1 MRERQK
7 KRKNGKREAGD
18 LSGQSE
24 RVREREH
31 QRESEREKESTRER
45 ALTEN

>member
-1 MRERQK
+1 MSERETK

-24 RVREREH
+24 RERERE
-31 QRESEREKESTRER
+31 REREGEHERER